1 MLRKRHDNDTE
12 IANVNKKLYTIHLTL
27 HNMFVYDAESI
38 CNGSKQSQY
47 NYVSLR
53 MSKSLMN
60 FATFIAFIKP
70 SAALMTT
77 TRTTEEQ
84 YRGRYTWPLHL
95 VHQRRGRVGAIL
107 SVAVLNVSSDSQ
119 QTSAVYQLHVT
130 SYTVAWHK
138 SAR

>member
-1 MLRKRHDNDTE
+1 
-12 IANVNKKLYTIHLTL
+12 
-27 HNMFVYDAESI
+27 
-38 CNGSKQSQY
+38 
-47 NYVSLR
+47 
-53 MSKSLMN
+53 MN

-84 YRGRYTWPLHL
+84 YRGRYSWPLHL

-138 SAR
+138 SARQLHRRQTYCCSSLTRDYYKLSLLSRG